1 MEFKSYPNYKD
12 SGVEWLGKV
21 PEHWRISSLKRYG
34 YFKGGAGFPHA
45 YQGNTEENIPFFKV
59 NSLSKDK
66 RFLSSFS
73 DFVGE
78 ETAKKLGAKIFPK
91 NSIFFAKVGAALLLE
106 RIRTN
111 QQPCC
116 IDNNMMG
123 FVIQNEL
130 SFDFAFYLMSL
141 IDFKYLVNPG
151 AVPSINE
158 SQISSFLIS
167 VPPIS
172 EQTQIANYLD
182 TETARIDNLISK
194 QEKLIELLE
203 EQRKSIISHAV
214 TKGLNPNAPMKDSG
228 VEWLGEVPN
237 DWNLSRLDA
246 VSKIVRGN
254 SAFSKMDLLESGKYV
269 ALQYGKTYKVNE
281 INESFGSYVN
291 QEFFKKS
298 QITEF
303 GDIILISTSE
313 TLEDLGHSCFYARHD
328 VGLIGGEQFLLK
340 PKNQNFGKYIYY
352 ATKAFSS
359 YLQRYATGLKVFRFN
374 LDDLKKIYIP
384 DISLVEQ
391 QKIAEFLDKE
401 TARID
406 ISVLKQKSLIEKLK
420 EYRASIIS
428 HAVTGKIDVREF
440 GA

>member
-1 MEFKSYPNYKD
+1 MEFKQYPSYKK
-12 SGVEWLGKV
+12 SGVEWLGDV
-21 PEHWRISSLKRYG
+21 PEHWGVNRLGGHFKNRKEKVSDKDFKPLSVTKHGIVPQLEHAAKSDNGDNRKLVRKGDYVINSRSDRKGSSGLADLDG
-34 YFKGGAGFPHA
+34 S
-45 YQGNTEENIPFFKV
+45 V
-59 NSLSKDK
+59 
-66 RFLSSFS
+66 
-73 DFVGE
+73 
-78 ETAKKLGAKIFPK
+78 
-91 NSIFFAKVGAALLLE
+91 
-106 RIRTN
+106 
-111 QQPCC
+111 
-116 IDNNMMG
+116 
-123 FVIQNEL
+123 
-130 SFDFAFYLMSL
+130 SL
-141 IDFKYLVNPG
+141 INIVLTPFKTIHPKFSHYLLRSYLFQEEFYKYGHGIVADLWTTNYEDMRNIHL
-151 AVPSINE
+151 ALPS
-158 SQISSFLIS
+158 
-167 VPPIS
+167 VS
-172 EQTQIANYLD
+172 EQTQISNFLEQ
-182 TETARIDNLISK
+182 ETTRIDTLIAK

-228 VEWLGEVPN
+228 VEWLGDVPN
-237 DWNLSRLDA
+237 DWNFSRLDA

-328 VGLIGGEQFLLK
+328 IGLIGGEQFLLK

-420 EYRASIIS
+420 EYRSSIIS
-428 HAVTGKIDVREF
+428 HAVTGKINVQEF

>member
-1 MEFKSYPNYKD
+1 MQFKPYPLYIPCDIHWFNEIPQSWKQVRVEQYLIKKDENIGDLWDSTQLLSLTQNGIIEKDINDGKGKTHSDYSTYQAIDIGDLVFCLFDIDETPRTVGLSTKKGMITSAYTAFKSK
-12 SGVEWLGKV
+12 
-21 PEHWRISSLKRYG
+21 
-34 YFKGGAGFPHA
+34 
-45 YQGNTEENIPFFKV
+45 ENINTQYVYYFFESLDDAKALKPYYKGLRKTVRPPEFLKIHVPFPPKV
-59 NSLSKDK
+59 EQ
-66 RFLSSFS
+66 
-73 DFVGE
+73 V
-78 ETAKKLGAKIFPK
+78 AI
-91 NSIFFAKVGAALLLE
+91 
-106 RIRTN
+106 
-111 QQPCC
+111 
-116 IDNNMMG
+116 
-123 FVIQNEL
+123 
-130 SFDFAFYLMSL
+130 
-141 IDFKYLVNPG
+141 
-151 AVPSINE
+151 
-158 SQISSFLIS
+158 SQF
-167 VPPIS
+167 
-172 EQTQIANYLD
+172 LD
-182 TETARIDNLISK
+182 TETARIDTLIAK

-228 VEWLGEVPN
+228 VEWLGDVPN
-237 DWNLSRLDA
+237 DWNFSRLDA

-328 VGLIGGEQFLLK
+328 IGLIGGEQFLLK

-420 EYRASIIS
+420 EYRSSIIS

>member
-1 MEFKSYPNYKD
+1 MQFKPYPLYIPCDIHWFNEIPQSWKQVRVEQYLIKKDENIGDLWDSTQLLSLTQNGIIEKDINDGKGKTHSDYSTYQAIDIGDLVFCLFDIDETPRTVGLSTKKGMITSAYTAFKSK
-12 SGVEWLGKV
+12 
-21 PEHWRISSLKRYG
+21 
-34 YFKGGAGFPHA
+34 
-45 YQGNTEENIPFFKV
+45 ENINTQYVYYFFESLDDAKALKPYYKGLRKTVRPPEFLKIHVPFPPKV
-59 NSLSKDK
+59 EQ
-66 RFLSSFS
+66 
-73 DFVGE
+73 V
-78 ETAKKLGAKIFPK
+78 AI
-91 NSIFFAKVGAALLLE
+91 
-106 RIRTN
+106 
-111 QQPCC
+111 
-116 IDNNMMG
+116 
-123 FVIQNEL
+123 
-130 SFDFAFYLMSL
+130 
-141 IDFKYLVNPG
+141 
-151 AVPSINE
+151 
-158 SQISSFLIS
+158 SQF
-167 VPPIS
+167 
-172 EQTQIANYLD
+172 LD
-182 TETARIDNLISK
+182 TETARIDNLIAK

-237 DWNLSRLDA
+237 DWNFSRLDA

-328 VGLIGGEQFLLK
+328 IGLIGGEQFLLK

-428 HAVTGKIDVREF
+428 HAVTGKIDVMEF